1 MCDVER
7 EKKDERMAA
16 VLRVMVTLVLCLH
29 LQFVDRC
36 NHVDTIVYDVGDGWV
51 DLTVQGQHTQ
61 VTQVYFS

>member
-7 EKKDERMAA
+7 GKKDERMAV

-36 NHVDTIVYDVGDGWV
+36 NHVDTIVYDVGDGRV
-51 DLTVQGQHTQ
+51 DLTV
-61 VTQVYFS
+61 